1 MNYIMPTLIALM
13 LVAPVVMLALYLL
26 ASFGLHMW
34 RDFMDQYNE

>member
-1 MNYIMPTLIALM
+1 MNYIMPALIFVILFTPVAM
-13 LVAPVVMLALYLL
+13 LVLYLL